1 MFVITQVSKSYI
13 TPANK
18 NSANSYQHFQQ
29 AFQHL
34 LTPAVSNPCRNFGDF
49 CRNRKRGSVTKKK
62 QFFVYITQGS
72 SADKRTTSQN
82 ISILEQMHDTGIRER
97 YELVVGN
104 DYVILQ
110 RYPKQA
116 KRAVQSSGKVIVLS

>member
-1 MFVITQVSKSYI
+1 MITLVSKSYI
-13 TPANK
+13 TLANK

-34 LTPAVSNPCRNFGDF
+34 LTPDVSNICRNFGDF

-62 QFFVYITQGS
+62 QFFVYIMQGN
-72 SADKRTTSQN
+72 SADGNVVPQN
-82 ISILEQMHDTGIRER
+82 ISILEQVHDAGICKR
-97 YELVVGN
+97 YEFIVCD
-104 DYVILQ
+104 DYMILQ

-116 KRAVQSSGKVIVLS
+116 ERAVQGTGKIIVLS